1 MQDLHA
7 GTIGGHLEDN
17 NNSKAVLLA
26 RWSQTGAI
34 LRNIC
39 HSTWKMIH
47 KVIKHRFKP
56 SWLFI

>member
-17 NNSKAVLLA
+17 SNSKAVLLA

-34 LRNIC
+34 LCNC
-39 HSTWKMIH
+39 MPLNMEDDPQSN
-47 KVIKHRFKP
+47 
-56 SWLFI
+56 